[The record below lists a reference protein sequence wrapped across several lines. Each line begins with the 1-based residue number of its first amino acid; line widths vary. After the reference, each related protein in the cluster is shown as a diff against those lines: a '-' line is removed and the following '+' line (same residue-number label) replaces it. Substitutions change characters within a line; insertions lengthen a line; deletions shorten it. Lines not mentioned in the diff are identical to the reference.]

1 MFYDP
6 MICKLTAYGRTRGEA
21 ISTSIKAL
29 DNYVIR
35 GVTHNIP
42 LLRDVLTEVMLTL
55 NYMAFNKQQIKK
67 FSIYVAKAIIIV
79 HCLNRVVSKPGIL
92 RLIIC
97 LKRIQMDSNRL
108 EESFQLLK

>member
-1 MFYDP
+1 MQYQEPNNIPGVRCDSGIEEGSEISMFYDP
-6 MICKLTAYGRTRGEA
+6 MICKLTAYGRSRGEA

-55 NYMAFNKQQIKK
+55 NYMALINNKYLIFKKSFNLCSQ
-67 FSIYVAKAIIIV
+67 SNY
-79 HCLNRVVSKPGIL
+79 HCLL
-92 RLIIC
+92 R
-97 LKRIQMDSNRL
+97 
-108 EESFQLLK
+108 